1 MRWEEYKQLCDH
13 PAVLTRWLIEQ
24 TARICDPNC
33 SRVLEAVLE
42 TAPITKPAE
51 HKGGVATDMF
61 SSSLSREN
69 IELIIEQVQ
78 RAVATGERTTGP
90 IERDYTS
97 IEKAWL
103 EYLHWRNDTPKDQES
118 PKLQEDSN

>member
-13 PAVLTRWLIEQ
+13 PSVLTRWLIEQ
-24 TARICDPNC
+24 TARICDPDR
-33 SRVLEAVLE
+33 SRLLEAILE
-42 TAPITKPAE
+42 TAPITKPAG

-103 EYLHWRNDTPKDQES
+103 EYLHWRKDTPNDQES
-118 PKLQEDSN
+118 QKL

>member
-13 PAVLTRWLIEQ
+13 PSVLTRWLIEQ
-24 TARICDPNC
+24 TARICDADR
-33 SRVLEAVLE
+33 SRLLEAILE
-42 TAPITKPAE
+42 TTPITKPAG
-51 HKGGVATDMF
+51 HKGGVATDVF
-61 SSSLSREN
+61 SSSFSREN
-69 IELIIEQVQ
+69 IALIIEQVQ

-103 EYLHWRNDTPKDQES
+103 EYLHWRTDSPNDQES